1 MVELRR
7 DREEKR
13 GRGGKE
19 ETEKRDRLG
28 RRLKLKVG
36 SVKDDGFIGREM
48 TRTREQQ
55 RVDMGSGRLFQDI
68 SRIL

>member
-7 DREEKR
+7 DGEEKR
-13 GRGGKE
+13 GRRQK
-19 ETEKRDRLG
+19 KRDRLG

-55 RVDMGSGRLFQDI
+55 RVDGKWEIIPGH
-68 SRIL
+68 